1 MFMIISEQDK
11 KEILEQHISQG
22 YKSSVLSESVSPNV
36 VLGANNQI
44 KNMSGFVRQKFASKG
59 ILIKEKEIQPYLNTY
74 VNELNKKS
82 SYITGLLNKESSAK
96 EIAKVYSSTL
106 IYVFHQLFSKEMNWG
121 KRMLVRSMVNK
132 KELEEYRSGIWY
144 IPYKIMEEAVESLP
158 IDQTKKSEITK
169 VLRNNKDSFSF
180 DLFDYAIKTIYG

>member
-22 YKSSVLSESVSPNV
+22 YKSSVFYESVSPNV

-44 KNMSGFVRQKFASKG
+44 KNMSGFVSSRFALKG
-59 ILIKEKEIQPYLNTY
+59 ISIKEKEIQPYLNTY

-132 KELEEYRSGIWY
+132 KELEEYRGGIWY
-144 IPYKIMEEAVESLP
+144 IPYRIMEAAVESLP

>member
-11 KEILEQHISQG
+11 KEILDQHISQG

-59 ILIKEKEIQPYLNTY
+59 ISIKEKEIQPYLNTY

-96 EIAKVYSSTL
+96 EIAKVYTSTL
-106 IYVFHQLFSKEMNWG
+106 IYVFYQLFSKEMNWG
-121 KRMLVRSMVNK
+121 KKMLVRSMVNK
-132 KELEEYRSGIWY
+132 KELEEYRIGIWI

-169 VLRNNKDSFSF
+169 VLRNNKNSFSF
-180 DLFDYAIKTIYG
+180 DLFDYAIKTIYE

>member
-36 VLGANNQI
+36 VVGANNQI

-82 SYITGLLNKESSAK
+82 SYITDLLNKESSAK

>member
-44 KNMSGFVRQKFASKG
+44 KNMSGFVSSRFALKG
-59 ILIKEKEIQPYLNTY
+59 ISIKEKEIQPYLNTY

-96 EIAKVYSSTL
+96 EIAKVYS
-106 IYVFHQLFSKEMNWG
+106 
-121 KRMLVRSMVNK
+121 
-132 KELEEYRSGIWY
+132 
-144 IPYKIMEEAVESLP
+144 
-158 IDQTKKSEITK
+158 
-169 VLRNNKDSFSF
+169 
-180 DLFDYAIKTIYG
+180 

>member
-1 MFMIISEQDK
+1 MIISEQDK

-82 SYITGLLNKESSAK
+82 SYITDLLNKESSAK

-132 KELEEYRSGIWY
+132 KELEEYRGGIWY

>member
-1 MFMIISEQDK
+1 MNLCDTIKQIL
-11 KEILEQHISQG
+11 KEEID
-22 YKSSVLSESVSPNV
+22 YKSSVFSESVTPNV
-36 VLGANNQI
+36 VSSANNQI
-44 KNMSGFVRQKFASKG
+44 KNLSGFVSSRFRSKG
-59 ILIKEKEIQPYLNTY
+59 IIIQDEEIQPYLNTY

-82 SYITGLLNKESSAK
+82 LYITNLLNKKSPAK

-132 KELEEYRSGIWY
+132 KELEEYRIGIWI

-169 VLRNNKDSFSF
+169 VLRNNKNSFSF
-180 DLFDYAIKTIYG
+180 DLFDYAIKTIYE